1 MVVLTSN
8 ESGEKLASLLD
19 CNYTYGN
26 SDSLLKNEDIVIRF
40 GNSTKKIDTKHIEIN
55 NAFAIEVAKNR
66 RLFYY
71 YMKKNRVRTPYCL
84 NADNFP
90 IYGYKN
96 NYSESGNGIILLM
109 SRHDLKTVRERGI
122 KISIFSRCI
131 PIAREFRVHIS
142 KLSNKE
148 FNYLIYEKI
157 PRDIKHD
164 TFIIRNSA
172 INRYEFRKIDNIPEI
187 SQMAKKALL
196 ACGLDFAGIDIAIDD
211 DNIIW
216 VLDVNT
222 APGIVKLDTE
232 NFYKES
238 LKTYIDFI
246 IKNDYLT

>member
-1 MVVLTSN
+1 MIAVLTSN

-19 CNYTYGN
+19 CDYTY
-26 SDSLLKNEDIVIRF
+26 DSNNTLLESKSIIIRF
-40 GNSTKKIDTKHIEIN
+40 GNNSKEVNTKHIEIN

-90 IYGYKN
+90 IYAYK
-96 NYSESGNGIILLM
+96 NYSEGGNGIILLM
-109 SRHDLKTVRERGI
+109 SRHDLKIIKERKV

-148 FNYLIYEKI
+148 FNYLTYEKI

-172 INRYEFRKIDNIPEI
+172 INKYEFKKINNIPEI
-187 SQMAKKALL
+187 NQMAKKALL

-216 VLDVNT
+216 ILDVNT
-222 APGIVKLDTE
+222 APGIVKSDTQ

-238 LKTYIDFI
+238 LKTYIDFLL
-246 IKNDYLT
+246 KNDYLM

>member
-1 MVVLTSN
+1 MIAVLTSN

-19 CNYTYGN
+19 CGYTYGN
-26 SDSLLKNEDIVIRF
+26 NDSLLESKSIIIRF
-40 GNSTKKIDTKHIEIN
+40 GNSNKKIDTKHIEIN
-55 NAFAIEVAKNR
+55 NAFAIEVAKDR
-66 RLFYY
+66 KLFYQ
-71 YMKKNRVRTPYCL
+71 YMKRNKVRTPYCL
-84 NADNFP
+84 NANNFP

-96 NYSESGNGIILLM
+96 NYSEGGNGIILLM

-148 FNYLIYEKI
+148 FNYLTYEKI

-172 INRYEFRKIDNIPEI
+172 INRYEFKKIDNIPEI
-187 SQMAKKALL
+187 NQMAKKALL

-222 APGIVKLDTE
+222 APGIVKLDTQ

-238 LKTYIDFI
+238 LKTYIDFV
-246 IKNDYLT
+246 IKNDYF